1 MIFQSREKE
10 TQSSFPG
17 DFAVTV
23 FAGFGLDSLALVRLF
38 TFPPL
43 PSLALS
49 ARTDSVAMS
58 KRKRGGKP
66 SPAVDDLVE
75 LARTAKPPPSPG
87 KKILRKTAKS
97 FSGVDS
103 AESDSDDGGSDP
115 EFESLK
121 PGKRIKRVARA
132 ARAATAKMSAHNA
145 KDAGGRT
152 KNSVRSGAGARGRTR
167 SEEGDVGKRK
177 GANGRLEVG
186 GARKAVT
193 VKLKAPGKAMA
204 ASGGKAGVKAGSKAG
219 AAARR
224 NGETVLNLGGA
235 RAAKE
240 LKAASESAK
249 KVCRKPEESESD
261 DDDQDDE
268 ALMANLLKSSDKKKT
283 SFLNVETGSVNM
295 DGDHDDD
302 ISVPCNTPERM
313 KEVRTEDCVAGR
325 RSTPRRNT
333 RKQIINYVDRGSDD
347 DDGDSDADDSN
358 DRFGNMPLGDKARK
372 EEAVPLDSSP
382 LPSHI
387 PSSQGGGS
395 QVLTLN
401 VKVIKKRRTAK
412 QRDERQL
419 AYEAIKQ
426 KRLDDDEQAW
436 IRQSFCDLYPT
447 PPSNM
452 LAAGRYELQ
461 HGKEMTKEMTQ
472 MLWDRELKPWSD
484 KWWDYY
490 GKFTQ
495 AIRDHKL
502 TKPLTKSTRT
512 NEAEC
517 KRLAMKFHIE
527 FGDARENRTPQQDLE
542 AFRVIERDA
551 AVERRAALA
560 ASEAATRREKSAKVV
575 TAVPALDTVTLPA
588 KFEQAPGQSVPS
600 TTGSTI
606 VSAAEIAALAET
618 DIDVVIAPNVS
629 RPADSVEVLTTSSRA
644 VVLDSEEVLT
654 SSSIAVSRQAEPGDD
669 SREADTP
676 HDQGLSDQDNAALPS
691 QDVVN
696 LISQEPSVP

>member
-1 MIFQSREKE
+1 M
-10 TQSSFPG
+10 P
-17 DFAVTV
+17 
-23 FAGFGLDSLALVRLF
+23 
-38 TFPPL
+38 
-43 PSLALS
+43 
-49 ARTDSVAMS
+49 

-66 SPAVDDLVE
+66 SPVGNLVE
-75 LARTAKPPPSPG
+75 LAPTAKPPPSPG
-87 KKILRKTAKS
+87 KKRLRKLAKS
-97 FSGVDS
+97 IFSGVGG
-103 AESDSDDGGSDP
+103 AESDSDNGGSDP
-115 EFESLK
+115 EFES
-121 PGKRIKRVARA
+121 PESEKRAKEVARA
-132 ARAATAKMSAHNA
+132 VRAAKAKKSARNA

-152 KNSVRSGAGARGRTR
+152 KKSVRSGAGARGRTR
-167 SEEGDVGKRK
+167 SEESDVGKSMGAK
-177 GANGRLEVG
+177 GGLVLG
-186 GARKAVT
+186 GTRKAAT
-193 VKLKAPGKAMA
+193 VKGKAPGKTVKGKAP
-204 ASGGKAGVKAGSKAG
+204 GKAGVKAGSKAG
-219 AAARR
+219 ASARR
-224 NGETVLNLGGA
+224 NAETVLNLGGA

-240 LKAASESAK
+240 LKAASVSAK
-249 KVCRKPEESESD
+249 KVCRNPEDSESD

-268 ALMANLLKSSDKKKT
+268 ALMANPLKSSDTKKND
-283 SFLNVETGSVNM
+283 FLNVETGSLNM
-295 DGDHDDD
+295 DDDDDDD
-302 ISVPCNTPERM
+302 ICVHLNTPERV
-313 KEVRTEDCVAGR
+313 KEVPTYDCVVGR
-325 RSTPRRNT
+325 RSTPRRNA
-333 RKQIINYVDRGSDD
+333 RKKSINYTDRGSDD
-347 DDGDSDADDSN
+347 DGGDSDAEDSD
-358 DRFGNMPLGDKARK
+358 DRFGNVPLGEKAKK
-372 EEAVPLDSSP
+372 EEAAALDPSP
-382 LPSHI
+382 LPSPI

-495 AIRDHKL
+495 AVRDHKL

-517 KRLAMKFHIE
+517 KRLAKKFHVE
-527 FGDARENRTPQQDLE
+527 FGDARENRTLQQDFE
-542 AFRVIERDA
+542 AFKVIERDA

-560 ASEAATRREKSAKVV
+560 ASKADARKGKSTKVL
-575 TAVPALDTVTLPA
+575 AVMPALDTATLPV
-588 KFEQAPGQSVPS
+588 KSEQAPGQPAPS

-606 VSAAEIAALAET
+606 VSPAET
-618 DIDVVIAPNVS
+618 TTLGVTNNDMVIARNVS
-629 RPADSVEVLTTSSRA
+629 RPADSVEVVATGSRA
-644 VVLDSEEVLT
+644 VVLDSEEVLA
-654 SSSIAVSRQAEPGDD
+654 SGSIAVPRPAESGDD
-669 SREADTP
+669 SRETDTP

-696 LISQEPSVP
+696 LISQEPSVS